1 MLCQWGYDRAQVAA
15 LGATCHVAVTRR
27 YPLAVSTW
35 SQFESLAPSPSWL
48 PMGGLDPKVCP
59 PGVRPPGPGG
69 NGPGEASA
77 TGPWETLQGLGC
89 PCVPLAPEPVPGA
102 YQGERGPCSQGHP
115 SHLLAQGEGQES
127 PAGIRAWPAGMG
139 WRPSQQLP
147 TRQVPALLAP
157 PRRCRPRSPEP
168 PSRGRRA
175 EPAQGRLSHG
185 QPEGGTAVSAA
196 TGGRAVTVNQSPLLG
211 RPGAMWL
218 RCACCRSACT

>member
-1 MLCQWGYDRAQVAA
+1 MRQMLCQWGYDRAQVAA

-89 PCVPLAPEPVPGA
+89 TCVPLAPEPVPGA
-102 YQGERGPCSQGHP
+102 YQGERGR
-115 SHLLAQGEGQES
+115 A
-127 PAGIRAWPAGMG
+127 ARGIRATS
-139 WRPSQQLP
+139 WR
-147 TRQVPALLAP
+147 
-157 PRRCRPRSPEP
+157 RR
-168 PSRGRRA
+168 RGRRA
-175 EPAQGRLSHG
+175 QPASEPGLQAWDGAQAHSSPHARFPLSWHLR
-185 QPEGGTAVSAA
+185 GGVDLGPRAPFTRQASRAG
-196 TGGRAVTVNQSPLLG
+196 TGPAIP
-211 RPGAMWL
+211 RP
-218 RCACCRSACT
+218 T